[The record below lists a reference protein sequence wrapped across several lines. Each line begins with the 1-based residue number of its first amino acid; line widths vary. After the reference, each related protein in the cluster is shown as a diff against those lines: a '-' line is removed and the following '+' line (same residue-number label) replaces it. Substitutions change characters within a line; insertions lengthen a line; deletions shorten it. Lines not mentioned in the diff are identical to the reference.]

1 MRGSARNN
9 PCAAV
14 LECPVNASRTKVFH
28 HVATQVHL
36 RISWSHGNVFGYG
49 GARSWSSAG
58 HCRSITSRCPA
69 TRYLR
74 CSRRSSGGKADYGV
88 VPIENSLKGSVTA
101 VLDALAFT
109 SRAEILGEIAID
121 IHQSLLLHPDASFED
136 VVCIASHTQGI
147 GQCRRWINQ
156 NLPGRQLRL
165 ADSTA
170 AAAEMAA
177 ADKSIAAIASTLAAK
192 IVGVDVYEEA
202 IEDNL
207 SSQTRFVIIG
217 KGPVAHDGP
226 GKSTLALFMNA
237 DRPGTLQM
245 ILSELFFAGV
255 NLTMV
260 QSRPM
265 KRDLG
270 DYMFFMDIDGYADE
284 PNIQIA
290 LNCLRMKMREVK
302 VIGSYPRSV

>member
-1 MRGSARNN
+1 MSQSKPTYAFLGPIGTFSDMAVRALVERGSLSADYDSL
-9 PCAAV
+9 PCESLPEVFEAV
-14 LECPVNASRTKVFH
+14 ER
-28 HVATQVHL
+28 
-36 RISWSHGNVFGYG
+36 
-49 GARSWSSAG
+49 
-58 HCRSITSRCPA
+58 
-69 TRYLR
+69 
-74 CSRRSSGGKADYGV
+74 GKAEYGV
-88 VPIENSLKGSVTA
+88 VPIENSLEGSVTA
-101 VLDALAFT
+101 VLDAFAFT

-121 IHQSLLLHPDASFED
+121 IHQALLLNPAATLDD
-136 VVCIASHTQGI
+136 VTTIASHTQGI

-165 ADSTA
+165 ANSTA

-177 ADKSIAAIASTLAAK
+177 ADKTVAAIAAPLAAE
-192 IVGVDVYEEA
+192 ICGIDIYEEA

-260 QSRPM
+260 QSRPT
-265 KRDLG
+265 KQDLG
-270 DYMFFMDIDGYADE
+270 DYMFFMDIDGYADD

>member
-1 MRGSARNN
+1 MSQSKPTYAFLGPIGTFSDMAVRALVERGSLSADYDPL
-9 PCAAV
+9 PCESLPEVFEAV
-14 LECPVNASRTKVFH
+14 ER
-28 HVATQVHL
+28 
-36 RISWSHGNVFGYG
+36 
-49 GARSWSSAG
+49 
-58 HCRSITSRCPA
+58 
-69 TRYLR
+69 
-74 CSRRSSGGKADYGV
+74 GKAEYGV
-88 VPIENSLKGSVTA
+88 VPIENSLEGSVTA
-101 VLDALAFT
+101 VLDAFAFT

-121 IHQSLLLHPDASFED
+121 IHQALLLNPAATLDD
-136 VVCIASHTQGI
+136 VTTIASHTQGI

-165 ADSTA
+165 ANSTA

-177 ADKSIAAIASTLAAK
+177 ADKTVAAIAAPLAAE
-192 IVGVDVYEEA
+192 ICGIDIYEEA

-260 QSRPM
+260 QSRPT
-265 KRDLG
+265 KQDLG
-270 DYMFFMDIDGYADE
+270 DYMFFMDIDGYADD

-290 LNCLRMKMREVK
+290 LNCLRTKMREVK

>member
-1 MRGSARNN
+1 MADHKLTYAFLGPLGTFSDMAVRALVERGTLEPDYEELVCDSL
-9 PCAAV
+9 PEVFEAV
-14 LECPVNASRTKVFH
+14 ER
-28 HVATQVHL
+28 
-36 RISWSHGNVFGYG
+36 
-49 GARSWSSAG
+49 
-58 HCRSITSRCPA
+58 
-69 TRYLR
+69 
-74 CSRRSSGGKADYGV
+74 GKADYGV
-88 VPIENSLKGSVTA
+88 VPIENSLEGPVTS
-101 VLDALAFT
+101 VLDAFAFN

-121 IHQSLLLHPDASFED
+121 IHQALLLHPDATLDD
-136 VVCIASHTQGI
+136 VTTIASHTQGI
-147 GQCRRWINQ
+147 GQCRRWLNH
-156 NLPGRQLRL
+156 NLPGCATRL

-170 AAAEMAA
+170 AAAQLAA
-177 ADKSIAAIASTLAAK
+177 EDKSVAAIASTLAAELFGAK
-192 IVGVDVYEEA
+192 VYEEA

-207 SSQTRFVIIG
+207 SSQTRFVVIG

-245 ILSELFFAGV
+245 ILSELFYAGV

-260 QSRPM
+260 QSRPT

>member
-1 MRGSARNN
+1 MSQSKPTYAFLGPIGTFSDMAVRALVERGSLPADYDPL
-9 PCAAV
+9 PCESLPEVFEAV
-14 LECPVNASRTKVFH
+14 ER
-28 HVATQVHL
+28 
-36 RISWSHGNVFGYG
+36 
-49 GARSWSSAG
+49 
-58 HCRSITSRCPA
+58 
-69 TRYLR
+69 
-74 CSRRSSGGKADYGV
+74 GKAEYGI
-88 VPIENSLKGSVTA
+88 VPIENSLEGSVTA
-101 VLDALAFT
+101 VLDAFAFT

-121 IHQSLLLHPDASFED
+121 IHQALLLNPAATLDD
-136 VVCIASHTQGI
+136 VTTIASHTQGI

-165 ADSTA
+165 ANSTA

-177 ADKSIAAIASTLAAK
+177 ADKTVAAIAAPLAAE
-192 IVGVDVYEEA
+192 ICGIDIYEEA

-217 KGPVAHDGP
+217 KGPVAHEGP

-260 QSRPM
+260 QSRPT
-265 KRDLG
+265 KQDLG
-270 DYMFFMDIDGYADE
+270 DYMFFMDIDGYADD
-284 PNIQIA
+284 PNIQVA

>member
-1 MRGSARNN
+1 MSQRKFTYAFLGPMGTFSDMAVRALVERGSLPVDYEPL
-9 PCAAV
+9 PCDSLPEVFEAV
-14 LECPVNASRTKVFH
+14 ER
-28 HVATQVHL
+28 
-36 RISWSHGNVFGYG
+36 
-49 GARSWSSAG
+49 
-58 HCRSITSRCPA
+58 
-69 TRYLR
+69 
-74 CSRRSSGGKADYGV
+74 GKADYGV
-88 VPIENSLKGSVTA
+88 VPIENSLEGSVTA

-121 IHQSLLLHPDASFED
+121 IHQSLLLHPDASLED
-136 VVCIASHTQGI
+136 VACIASHTQGI

>member
-1 MRGSARNN
+1 MKDVEHMAHAKPTYAFLGPIGTFSDMAVRALVERGSLAGDYADL
-9 PCAAV
+9 PCDSLDDVFEAV
-14 LECPVNASRTKVFH
+14 ER
-28 HVATQVHL
+28 
-36 RISWSHGNVFGYG
+36 
-49 GARSWSSAG
+49 
-58 HCRSITSRCPA
+58 
-69 TRYLR
+69 
-74 CSRRSSGGKADYGV
+74 GKADFGV
-88 VPIENSLKGSVTA
+88 VPIENSLEGSVTA

-109 SRAEILGEIAID
+109 SRVEILGEIAID
-121 IHQSLLLHPDASFED
+121 VHQALLLHPDATIDD
-136 VVCIASHTQGI
+136 VTTVASHTQGI

-156 NLPGRQLRL
+156 KLPGRTLRL

-177 ADKSIAAIASTLAAK
+177 ADKSVAAIASTLAAE
-192 IVGVDVYEEA
+192 IFGTRVYEEA

-207 SSQTRFVIIG
+207 SSKTRFVIIG

-245 ILSELFFAGV
+245 ILTELIYAGV

-265 KRDLG
+265 KQDLG
-270 DYMFFMDIDGYADE
+270 DYMFFMDIDGYADD
-284 PNIQIA
+284 PNIQVA

>member
-1 MRGSARNN
+1 MSQRKPVYAFLGPIGTFSDMAVRALVERGSLPTDYEPL
-9 PCAAV
+9 PCESLPEVFEAV
-14 LECPVNASRTKVFH
+14 ER
-28 HVATQVHL
+28 
-36 RISWSHGNVFGYG
+36 
-49 GARSWSSAG
+49 
-58 HCRSITSRCPA
+58 
-69 TRYLR
+69 
-74 CSRRSSGGKADYGV
+74 GKAEYGV
-88 VPIENSLKGSVTA
+88 VPIENSLEGSVTA
-101 VLDALAFT
+101 VLDAFAFT

-121 IHQSLLLHPDASFED
+121 IHQALLLNPGATLDD
-136 VVCIASHTQGI
+136 VTTIASHTQGI

-165 ADSTA
+165 ANSTA

-177 ADKSIAAIASTLAAK
+177 ADKTVAAIAAPLAAE
-192 IVGVDVYEEA
+192 ICGINVYEEA

-207 SSQTRFVIIG
+207 SSQTRFVVIG
-217 KGPVAHDGP
+217 KGPVAHEGP

-260 QSRPM
+260 QSRPT
-265 KRDLG
+265 KQDLG
-270 DYMFFMDIDGYADE
+270 DYMFFMDIDGYADD

>member
-1 MRGSARNN
+1 MSQSKPTYAFLGPIGTFSDMAVRALVERGSLPADYDPL
-9 PCAAV
+9 PCESLPEVFEAV
-14 LECPVNASRTKVFH
+14 ERGKA
-28 HVATQVHL
+28 
-36 RISWSHGNVFGYG
+36 GYG
-49 GARSWSSAG
+49 
-58 HCRSITSRCPA
+58 I
-69 TRYLR
+69 
-74 CSRRSSGGKADYGV
+74 
-88 VPIENSLKGSVTA
+88 VPIENSLEGSVTA
-101 VLDALAFT
+101 VLDAFAFT

-121 IHQSLLLHPDASFED
+121 IHQALLLNPAATLDD
-136 VVCIASHTQGI
+136 VTTIASHTQGI

-165 ADSTA
+165 ANSTA

-177 ADKSIAAIASTLAAK
+177 ADKTVAAIAAPLAAE
-192 IVGVDVYEEA
+192 ICGIDIYEEA

-217 KGPVAHDGP
+217 KGPVAHEGP

-260 QSRPM
+260 QSRPT
-265 KRDLG
+265 KQDLG
-270 DYMFFMDIDGYADE
+270 DYMFFMDIDGYADD
-284 PNIQIA
+284 PNIQVA

>member
-1 MRGSARNN
+1 MSQSKPTYAFLGPIGTFSDMAVRALVERGSLPADYDPL
-9 PCAAV
+9 PCESLPEVFEAV
-14 LECPVNASRTKVFH
+14 ER
-28 HVATQVHL
+28 
-36 RISWSHGNVFGYG
+36 
-49 GARSWSSAG
+49 
-58 HCRSITSRCPA
+58 
-69 TRYLR
+69 
-74 CSRRSSGGKADYGV
+74 GKAEYGI
-88 VPIENSLKGSVTA
+88 VPIENSLEGSVTA
-101 VLDALAFT
+101 VLDAFAFT

-121 IHQSLLLHPDASFED
+121 IHQALLLNPAATLDD
-136 VVCIASHTQGI
+136 VTTIASHTQGI

-165 ADSTA
+165 ANSTA

-177 ADKSIAAIASTLAAK
+177 ADKTVAAIAAPLAAE
-192 IVGVDVYEEA
+192 ICGIDIYEEA

-207 SSQTRFVIIG
+207 SSQTRFVNIG
-217 KGPVAHDGP
+217 KGPVAHEGP

-260 QSRPM
+260 QSRPT
-265 KRDLG
+265 KQDLG
-270 DYMFFMDIDGYADE
+270 DYMFFMDIDGYADD
-284 PNIQIA
+284 PNIQVA

>member
-1 MRGSARNN
+1 MAVRALVERGTLAPDYESM
-9 PCAAV
+9 PCDSLPEVFEAV
-14 LECPVNASRTKVFH
+14 ER
-28 HVATQVHL
+28 
-36 RISWSHGNVFGYG
+36 
-49 GARSWSSAG
+49 
-58 HCRSITSRCPA
+58 
-69 TRYLR
+69 
-74 CSRRSSGGKADYGV
+74 GKADYGV
-88 VPIENSLKGSVTA
+88 VPIENSLEGSVTA
-101 VLDALAFT
+101 VLDAFAFT

-121 IHQSLLLHPDASFED
+121 IHQSLIIHPDATLED
-136 VVCIASHTQGI
+136 IETIASHAQGV

-156 NLPGRQLRL
+156 NLPGRHLRL

-170 AAAEMAA
+170 AAVELAA
-177 ADKSIAAIASTLAAK
+177 QDKTIAAIASPLAAELHGMH
-192 IVGVDVYEEA
+192 VHEEA

-245 ILSELFFAGV
+245 ILSELFYAGV

-260 QSRPM
+260 QSRPT

>member
-1 MRGSARNN
+1 MSQSKPTYAFLGPIGTFSDMAVRALVERGSLPADYDPL
-9 PCAAV
+9 PCESLPDVFEAV
-14 LECPVNASRTKVFH
+14 ER
-28 HVATQVHL
+28 
-36 RISWSHGNVFGYG
+36 
-49 GARSWSSAG
+49 
-58 HCRSITSRCPA
+58 
-69 TRYLR
+69 
-74 CSRRSSGGKADYGV
+74 GKAEYGI
-88 VPIENSLKGSVTA
+88 VPIENSLEGSVTA
-101 VLDALAFT
+101 VLDAFAFT

-121 IHQSLLLHPDASFED
+121 IHQALLLNPAATLDD
-136 VVCIASHTQGI
+136 VTTIASHTQGI

-165 ADSTA
+165 ANSTA

-177 ADKSIAAIASTLAAK
+177 ADKTVAAIAAPLAAE
-192 IVGVDVYEEA
+192 ICGIDIYEEA

-217 KGPVAHDGP
+217 KGPVAHEGP

-260 QSRPM
+260 QSRPT
-265 KRDLG
+265 KQDLG
-270 DYMFFMDIDGYADE
+270 DYMFFMDIDGYADD
-284 PNIQIA
+284 PNIQVA

>member
-1 MRGSARNN
+1 MTSDKKHVYAFLGPIGTFSDMAVRALVERGTLEADYEPL
-9 PCAAV
+9 PCSSLPEVFEAV
-14 LECPVNASRTKVFH
+14 DR
-28 HVATQVHL
+28 
-36 RISWSHGNVFGYG
+36 GM
-49 GARSWSSAG
+49 
-58 HCRSITSRCPA
+58 
-69 TRYLR
+69 
-74 CSRRSSGGKADYGV
+74 ADYGV
-88 VPIENSLKGSVTA
+88 VPIENSLEGSVTA
-101 VLDALAFT
+101 VLDAFAFT

-121 IHQSLLLHPDASFED
+121 IHQSLLLHPDATLGD
-136 VVCIASHTQGI
+136 VTTIASHTQGI
-147 GQCRRWINQ
+147 GQCRRWINRK
-156 NLPGRQLRL
+156 LPDCQLRL

-170 AAAEMAA
+170 AAAQMAA
-177 ADKSIAAIASTLAAK
+177 QDKSVAAIASTLAAQ
-192 IVGVDVYEEA
+192 IFGVNVYEEA

-237 DRPGTLQM
+237 DAPGTLQM

-255 NLTMV
+255 NLTMI
-260 QSRPM
+260 QSRPT
-265 KRDLG
+265 KQDLG

-284 PNIQIA
+284 PKIQVA

>member
-1 MRGSARNN
+1 MTQDKPTYAFLGPAGTFSDMAVRALVERGTLAPDYDELLCDSLLEVFE
-9 PCAAV
+9 AV
-14 LECPVNASRTKVFH
+14 ERG
-28 HVATQVHL
+28 
-36 RISWSHGNVFGYG
+36 R
-49 GARSWSSAG
+49 
-58 HCRSITSRCPA
+58 
-69 TRYLR
+69 
-74 CSRRSSGGKADYGV
+74 ADYGV
-88 VPIENSLKGSVTA
+88 VPIENSLEGSVTA
-101 VLDALAFT
+101 VLDAFAFT

-121 IHQSLLLHPDASFED
+121 IHQSIILHPDATLED
-136 VVCIASHTQGI
+136 ITTIASHPQGV
-147 GQCRRWINQ
+147 GQCRRWINH
-156 NLPGRQLRL
+156 NLPGCHLRL

-170 AAAEMAA
+170 AAVEMTKK
-177 ADKSIAAIASTLAAK
+177 DKTIAAIASTLAAD
-192 IVGVDVYEEA
+192 IHGMRVHEEA

-217 KGPVAHDGP
+217 KGPVAHEGP

-245 ILSELFFAGV
+245 ILSELFYAGV

-260 QSRPM
+260 QSRPT
-265 KRDLG
+265 KQDLG

>member
-1 MRGSARNN
+1 MSQSKPTYAFLGPIGTFSDMAVRAFVERGSLPADYDPL
-9 PCAAV
+9 PCESLPEVFEAV
-14 LECPVNASRTKVFH
+14 ER
-28 HVATQVHL
+28 
-36 RISWSHGNVFGYG
+36 
-49 GARSWSSAG
+49 
-58 HCRSITSRCPA
+58 
-69 TRYLR
+69 
-74 CSRRSSGGKADYGV
+74 GKAEYGI
-88 VPIENSLKGSVTA
+88 VPIENSLEGSVTA
-101 VLDALAFT
+101 VLDAFAFT

-121 IHQSLLLHPDASFED
+121 IHQALLLNPAATLDD
-136 VVCIASHTQGI
+136 VTTIASHTQGI

-165 ADSTA
+165 ANSTA

-177 ADKSIAAIASTLAAK
+177 ADKTVAAIAAPLAAE
-192 IVGVDVYEEA
+192 ICGIDIYEEA

-217 KGPVAHDGP
+217 KGPVAHEGP

-260 QSRPM
+260 QSRPT
-265 KRDLG
+265 KQDLG
-270 DYMFFMDIDGYADE
+270 DYMFFMDIDGYADD
-284 PNIQIA
+284 PNIQVA

>member
-1 MRGSARNN
+1 MSQSKLTYAFLGPIGTFSDMAVRALVERGSLSADYDPL
-9 PCAAV
+9 PCESLPEVFEAV
-14 LECPVNASRTKVFH
+14 ER
-28 HVATQVHL
+28 
-36 RISWSHGNVFGYG
+36 
-49 GARSWSSAG
+49 
-58 HCRSITSRCPA
+58 
-69 TRYLR
+69 
-74 CSRRSSGGKADYGV
+74 GKAEYGV
-88 VPIENSLKGSVTA
+88 VPIENSLEGSVTA
-101 VLDALAFT
+101 VLDAFAFT

-121 IHQSLLLHPDASFED
+121 IHQALLLNPAATLDD
-136 VVCIASHTQGI
+136 VTTIASHTQGI

-165 ADSTA
+165 ANSTA

-177 ADKSIAAIASTLAAK
+177 ADKTVAAIAAPLAAE
-192 IVGVDVYEEA
+192 ICGIDIYEEA

-217 KGPVAHDGP
+217 KGPVAHNGP

-260 QSRPM
+260 QSRPT
-265 KRDLG
+265 KQDLG
-270 DYMFFMDIDGYADE
+270 DYMFFMDIDGYADD

>member
-1 MRGSARNN
+1 MSQSKPTYAFLGPIGTFSDMAVRALVERGSLLADYDPL
-9 PCAAV
+9 PCESLPEVFEAV
-14 LECPVNASRTKVFH
+14 ER
-28 HVATQVHL
+28 
-36 RISWSHGNVFGYG
+36 
-49 GARSWSSAG
+49 
-58 HCRSITSRCPA
+58 
-69 TRYLR
+69 
-74 CSRRSSGGKADYGV
+74 GKAEYGI
-88 VPIENSLKGSVTA
+88 VPIENSLEGSVTA
-101 VLDALAFT
+101 VLDAFAFT

-121 IHQSLLLHPDASFED
+121 IHQALLLNPAATLDD
-136 VVCIASHTQGI
+136 VTTIASHTQGI

-165 ADSTA
+165 ANSTA

-177 ADKSIAAIASTLAAK
+177 ADKTVAAIAAPLAAE
-192 IVGVDVYEEA
+192 ICGIDIYEEA

-217 KGPVAHDGP
+217 KGPVAHEGP

-260 QSRPM
+260 QSRPT
-265 KRDLG
+265 KQDLG
-270 DYMFFMDIDGYADE
+270 DYMFFMDIDGYADD
-284 PNIQIA
+284 PNIQVA

>member
-1 MRGSARNN
+1 MSQSKLTYAFLGPIGTFSDMAVRALVERGSLSADYDSL
-9 PCAAV
+9 PCESLPEVFEAV
-14 LECPVNASRTKVFH
+14 ER
-28 HVATQVHL
+28 
-36 RISWSHGNVFGYG
+36 
-49 GARSWSSAG
+49 
-58 HCRSITSRCPA
+58 
-69 TRYLR
+69 
-74 CSRRSSGGKADYGV
+74 GKAEYGV
-88 VPIENSLKGSVTA
+88 VPIENSLEGSVTA
-101 VLDALAFT
+101 VLDAFAFT

-121 IHQSLLLHPDASFED
+121 IHQALLLNPAATLDD
-136 VVCIASHTQGI
+136 VTTIASHTQGI

-165 ADSTA
+165 ANSTA

-177 ADKSIAAIASTLAAK
+177 ADKTVAAIAAPLAAE
-192 IVGVDVYEEA
+192 ICGIDIYEEA

-260 QSRPM
+260 QSRPT
-265 KRDLG
+265 KQDLG
-270 DYMFFMDIDGYADE
+270 DYMFFMDIDGYADD